1 MPPASNRAHRRRSR
15 RGARRDEPPAEGAV
29 RAKLPQRQA
38 PQLSAVAD
46 EPPEGADWINE
57 IKFDGYRL
65 LCWLDHGKVRVVT
78 RNGLDWTDRLP
89 AVARAVEGLRAETA
103 LVDGEL
109 VALDKKGASSFPAL
123 QAALSA
129 GKDATLHLF
138 LFDLLHL
145 DGWDLRACKL
155 LDRKRVLSGLSDW
168 GGMLRYSD
176 HHVGDAADHAARGVP
191 HGTGRHHLQAGGR
204 PVSRRTRAWLG
215 EGEMPRARGIRRA
228 GVDTAWRQPQGT
240 GLAARGLLR
249 SAGRAA
255 LRRRRGHGFLR
266 RRACAAQRTS
276 GRTRIRPAEVVAR
289 CRRSAAEHHKLGA
302 AGTGRRGAV
311 RHMVGIGPGASR
323 GVSRSS
329 RGQDRGGGGA

>member
-1 MPPASNRAHRRRSR
+1 MT
-15 RGARRDEPPAEGAV
+15 RG
-29 RAKLPQRQA
+29 
-38 PQLSAVAD
+38 
-46 EPPEGADWINE
+46 
-57 IKFDGYRL
+57 
-65 LCWLDHGKVRVVT
+65 
-78 RNGLDWTDRLP
+78 GLDWTDRLP

-168 GGMLRYSD
+168 GGMLRFSD
-176 HHVGDAADHAARGVP
+176 HHVGDAATIAARGVP

-204 PVSRRTRAWLG
+204 AVSRGTRAWLG
-215 EGEMPRARGIRRA
+215 EGEMPRARGTRRA
-228 GVDTAWRQPQGT
+228 GVDTARRQPHGT
-240 GLAARGLLR
+240 GLAACGLLR

-255 LRRRRGHGFLR
+255 LRRRRGHGFFGR
-266 RRACAAQRTS
+266 RTRAAQRTS
-276 GRTRIRPAEVVAR
+276 GRTRIRPAEVADR
-289 CRRSAAEHHKLGA
+289 CRRSAAEEHKLGA

-311 RHMVGIGPGASR
+311 RDMVGIGSGASG
-323 GVSRSS
+323 GVSRSA